1 MEGQARMMHRMA
13 ARKYGPETA
22 DGLLDRL
29 DGLDDFGRLAGEER
43 TGLEFP
49 RCPPTTHGP
58 AIDTRRVFS
67 PSGGL
72 CGKDILDQ
80 RERCAA
86 LFTQEET

>member
-13 ARKYGPETA
+13 VRKLGPETA
-22 DGLLDRL
+22 DRLLGRL
-29 DGLDDFGRLAGEER
+29 GGLDDFGRLAGEER
-43 TGLEFP
+43 TGLERP
-49 RCPPTTHGP
+49 SCPPTTHGP
-58 AIDTRRVFS
+58 ATDTRRVFS

-72 CGKDILDQ
+72 FGKDILDQ